1 MMHGIRMCACPW
13 RRVFLLALLTA
24 LPGLA
29 ASGREVAGIA
39 AEQGLSSEAG
49 QSAYAAGRFIDALRI
64 WRPLAESGD
73 PRAAYGLGLLYDLG
87 QGVAQDAAA
96 ALLWYRRAAEGGF
109 VLAEFNVAVMYDS
122 GLGTPRDPAEAA
134 LWYASAA
141 AHGYAR
147 AEYNLAQLYQYGDGV
162 PQNASMA
169 DSWYTSA
176 ANHGLSAAASKL
188 ASLRAAHARSA
199 SSGAAGPALTP
210 ATPSGPPVDPIV
222 GPGESALAELSF
234 AAPAQSYE
242 VDYFVTVVAL
252 DAAGFHSAFAGF
264 TNRSA
269 ILVPLPRRPGRY
281 AWRIYTIARAV
292 PDYAP
297 SAWKYFSV
305 R

>member
-1 MMHGIRMCACPW
+1 MRCIRVPV
-13 RRVFLLALLTA
+13 RSVRSVLLFAILIVLF
-24 LPGLA
+24 GVA
-29 ASGREVAGIA
+29 ARGREVTQDK
-39 AEQGLSSEAG
+39 AEPILSGEAG

-96 ALLWYRRAAEGGF
+96 ALLWYRRAAEAGF

-122 GLGTPRDPAEAA
+122 GLGTPRDPSAAA
-134 LWYASAA
+134 LWYGTAA

-147 AEYNLAQLYQYGDGV
+147 AEYNLAQLYETGDGL
-162 PQNASMA
+162 PQNPSMA
-169 DSWYTSA
+169 DSWYASA
-176 ANHGLSAAASKL
+176 KSHGLSAAANKL
-188 ASLRAAHARSA
+188 ASLRATRARFA
-199 SSGAAGPALTP
+199 SSGAAGPVLTP
-210 ATPSGPPVDPIV
+210 AALSGPPIDPV
-222 GPGESALAELSF
+222 AGAGESALAELSF
-234 AAPAQSYE
+234 AAPAQPFE
-242 VDYFVTVVAL
+242 VDYFVNVVEL
-252 DAAGFHSAFAGF
+252 YAAGFHSVFAGY

-281 AWRIYTIARAV
+281 AWRVYTVARAV
-292 PDYAP
+292 SDYVP